1 MRGPSYIPLCGVAG
15 RPAALCCGFYSPKAS
30 PAAIP
35 LLSRPGDGS
44 WATPRL
50 LDRAA
55 SLCSQ
60 SLTSNKMGKM
70 PGSRLSLLA
79 LGFVST
85 CAYVQ
90 QPKLRAVRPHK
101 RHFPR
106 TCSHAAAN
114 EPQFCVEDAP
124 AQNRAPIVTA
134 LAAASLITAGP
145 ALAADA
151 AALCDSG
158 LRAPL
163 GADGHRRPLTT
174 ERLLLKE
181 DMSEESFDLLVTA
194 DIVYGLS
201 RIIDPRLGYFRATA
215 YAKGWEFY
223 AHEPLFWV
231 KMSLLAVVGSAS
243 YFPTIKIIQ
252 RGAAKRDGGDVPP
265 LSPALI
271 KRMTS
276 IVNAELLGVL
286 SIPFVATL
294 MARGGFYVDGFPWF
308 VGRCRPCDVRASSG
322 AGTRRRAGSK
332 RPAAV
337 PSLLR
342 SLSTRRA
349 GRRHAVRPAASAS
362 AARLRAAAQRS
373 RA

>member
-1 MRGPSYIPLCGVAG
+1 MLR
-15 RPAALCCGFYSPKAS
+15 
-30 PAAIP
+30 
-35 LLSRPGDGS
+35 
-44 WATPRL
+44 
-50 LDRAA
+50 
-55 SLCSQ
+55 
-60 SLTSNKMGKM
+60 
-70 PGSRLSLLA
+70 LLA

-90 QPKLRAVRPHK
+90 QPKPRAVRLQK

-106 TCSHAAAN
+106 TCSHGAAN
-114 EPQFCVEDAP
+114 EPRCVEDAP
-124 AQNRAPIVTA
+124 PQNRAPVVAA
-134 LAAASLITAGP
+134 LAAASAVAAP

-151 AALCDSG
+151 LPSAIAAYSHYLALMGIVGS
-158 LRAPL
+158 
-163 GADGHRRPLTT
+163 LTT

-201 RIIDPRLGYFRATA
+201 GLLILVSGYFRATQ

-294 MARGGFYVDGFPWF
+294 MARGVFYVDGFPWF
-308 VGRCRPCDVRASSG
+308 VGALPVVGC
-322 AGTRRRAGSK
+322 AGFFGYRYATEALDW
-332 RPAAV
+332 AD
-337 PSLLR
+337 
-342 SLSTRRA
+342 
-349 GRRHAVRPAASAS
+349 
-362 AARLRAAAQRS
+362 
-373 RA
+373 

>member
-1 MRGPSYIPLCGVAG
+1 
-15 RPAALCCGFYSPKAS
+15 
-30 PAAIP
+30 
-35 LLSRPGDGS
+35 
-44 WATPRL
+44 
-50 LDRAA
+50 
-55 SLCSQ
+55 
-60 SLTSNKMGKM
+60 MGKM

-90 QPKLRAVRPHK
+90 QPKPRALSPYK

-106 TCSHAAAN
+106 TCGHVAAN
-114 EPQFCVEDAP
+114 EPQHHAVDAP
-124 AQNRAPIVTA
+124 MQNRAPAITA
-134 LAAASLITAGP
+134 LAAASLVTAGP

-151 AALCDSG
+151 LPSAIAAYAHYLALMGIVGS
-158 LRAPL
+158 
-163 GADGHRRPLTT
+163 LTT

-201 RIIDPRLGYFRATA
+201 GLLILVSGYFRATA

-223 AHEPLFWV
+223 AHEPLFWL

-294 MARGGFYVDGFPWF
+294 MARGVFYVDGFPWF
-308 VGRCRPCDVRASSG
+308 VGALPVVGC
-322 AGTRRRAGSK
+322 AGFFGYRYATEA
-332 RPAAV
+332 
-337 PSLLR
+337 LDWED
-342 SLSTRRA
+342 
-349 GRRHAVRPAASAS
+349 
-362 AARLRAAAQRS
+362 
-373 RA
+373 

>member
-1 MRGPSYIPLCGVAG
+1 
-15 RPAALCCGFYSPKAS
+15 
-30 PAAIP
+30 
-35 LLSRPGDGS
+35 
-44 WATPRL
+44 
-50 LDRAA
+50 
-55 SLCSQ
+55 
-60 SLTSNKMGKM
+60 M
-70 PGSRLSLLA
+70 PGSRASLLA

-90 QPKLRAVRPHK
+90 QPKSRAVRPYE

-106 TCSHAAAN
+106 TCSHGAAN
-114 EPQFCVEDAP
+114 EPRCVENAPEHAVDASTCDP
-124 AQNRAPIVTA
+124 QHAVDAAPGHRAPIITA
-134 LAAASLITAGP
+134 LAAASLVTAGP

-151 AALCDSG
+151 LPSAIAAYSHYLALMGIVGS
-158 LRAPL
+158 
-163 GADGHRRPLTT
+163 LTT

-181 DMSEESFDLLVTA
+181 DMDEASFDLLATA

-201 RIIDPRLGYFRATA
+201 GLLILVSGYFRATQ

-243 YFPTIKIIQ
+243 YFPTIKIVQ
-252 RGAAKRDGGDVPP
+252 RAVAKQNGDVPP

-294 MARGGFYVDGFPWF
+294 MARGVFYVEGFPWF
-308 VGRCRPCDVRASSG
+308 VGALPVVGC
-322 AGTRRRAGSK
+322 AGLFGYRYATEALDW
-332 RPAAV
+332 AD
-337 PSLLR
+337 
-342 SLSTRRA
+342 
-349 GRRHAVRPAASAS
+349 
-362 AARLRAAAQRS
+362 
-373 RA
+373 

>member
-1 MRGPSYIPLCGVAG
+1 M
-15 RPAALCCGFYSPKAS
+15 
-30 PAAIP
+30 
-35 LLSRPGDGS
+35 
-44 WATPRL
+44 
-50 LDRAA
+50 
-55 SLCSQ
+55 
-60 SLTSNKMGKM
+60 
-70 PGSRLSLLA
+70 LA

-90 QPKLRAVRPHK
+90 QPKSRAVRPYE

-106 TCSHAAAN
+106 TCSRGAAN
-114 EPQFCVEDAP
+114 EPRCVENAPEHAVDASTCSP
-124 AQNRAPIVTA
+124 QHAVDAAPRNRAPIVTA
-134 LAAASLITAGP
+134 LAAASLVTAGP

-151 AALCDSG
+151 LPSAIAAYSHYLALMGIVGS
-158 LRAPL
+158 
-163 GADGHRRPLTT
+163 LTT

-181 DMSEESFDLLVTA
+181 DMDEASFDLLATA

-201 RIIDPRLGYFRATA
+201 GLLILVSGYFRATA

-243 YFPTIKIIQ
+243 YFPTIKIVQ
-252 RGAAKRDGGDVPP
+252 RAVAKQKGDVPP

-294 MARGGFYVDGFPWF
+294 MARGVFYVDGFPWF
-308 VGRCRPCDVRASSG
+308 VGALPVVGS
-322 AGTRRRAGSK
+322 AGFFGYRYATEALDW
-332 RPAAV
+332 AD
-337 PSLLR
+337 
-342 SLSTRRA
+342 
-349 GRRHAVRPAASAS
+349 
-362 AARLRAAAQRS
+362 
-373 RA
+373 

>member
-1 MRGPSYIPLCGVAG
+1 M
-15 RPAALCCGFYSPKAS
+15 
-30 PAAIP
+30 
-35 LLSRPGDGS
+35 
-44 WATPRL
+44 
-50 LDRAA
+50 
-55 SLCSQ
+55 
-60 SLTSNKMGKM
+60 
-70 PGSRLSLLA
+70 LA

-106 TCSHAAAN
+106 TCGHAAAN
-114 EPQFCVEDAP
+114 EPQICVVDAP
-124 AQNRAPIVTA
+124 PRNRAPVIAA
-134 LAAASLITAGP
+134 LAAAS
-145 ALAADA
+145 ALAAPAFAADA
-151 AALCDSG
+151 LPSAIAAYAHYLALMGIVGS
-158 LRAPL
+158 
-163 GADGHRRPLTT
+163 LTT

-201 RIIDPRLGYFRATA
+201 GLLILVSGYFRATQ

-294 MARGGFYVDGFPWF
+294 MARGVFYVDGFPWV
-308 VGRCRPCDVRASSG
+308 VGALPVVGC
-322 AGTRRRAGSK
+322 AGFFGYRYATEALDW
-332 RPAAV
+332 AD
-337 PSLLR
+337 
-342 SLSTRRA
+342 
-349 GRRHAVRPAASAS
+349 
-362 AARLRAAAQRS
+362 
-373 RA
+373 